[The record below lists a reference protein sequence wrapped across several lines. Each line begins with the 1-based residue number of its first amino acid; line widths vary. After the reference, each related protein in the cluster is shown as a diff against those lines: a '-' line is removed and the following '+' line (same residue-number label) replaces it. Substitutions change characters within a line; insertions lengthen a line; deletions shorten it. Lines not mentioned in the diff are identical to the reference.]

1 MILLE
6 EKVVLGGQI
15 LHVELDD
22 DLRYSLRFGSVVE
35 YKNGVRKVKNRTSSY
50 EFKSVEKLRYDFERD
65 LAALGVNLG

>member
-15 LHVELDD
+15 LQVELHD
-22 DLRYSLRFGSVVE
+22 DLRYSLRFGSLVE
-35 YKNGVRKVKNRTSSY
+35 YDNGVRKVKNRISSY

-65 LAALGVNLG
+65 VAALGVKLG